1 MYRAKPPDGPH
12 PRTRNHPKRTTSRWP
27 LVRRLEDL
35 SREEQ
40 AKLETMAQ
48 RLWTPGPHERRPAE

>member
-1 MYRAKPPDGPH
+1 MPSAKPRHDPPH
-12 PRTRNHPKRTTSRWP
+12 GTWNHPPQTTSRWP

-40 AKLETMAQ
+40 AKLEAIAQ
-48 RLWTPGPHERRPAE
+48 RLWTPGPHARRPAE

>member
-1 MYRAKPPDGPH
+1 MHRAKPRHDPPH
-12 PRTRNHPKRTTSRWP
+12 WTWTHPQQTTSRWP

-40 AKLETMAQ
+40 AKLEAIAQ
-48 RLWTPGPHERRPAE
+48 RLWTPGPPERRPAE

>member
-1 MYRAKPPDGPH
+1 MHRATPRHGPH
-12 PRTRNHPKRTTSRWP
+12 HWTWTHAKQTTSRWP
-27 LVRRLEDL
+27 LVCRLEDL

-40 AKLETMAQ
+40 AKLETIAQ

>member
-1 MYRAKPPDGPH
+1 MPSAKPPHGPPH
-12 PRTRNHPKRTTSRWP
+12 WTRNHPKKTTSRWP

-35 SREEQ
+35 SREER
-40 AKLETMAQ
+40 AKLEAIAQ